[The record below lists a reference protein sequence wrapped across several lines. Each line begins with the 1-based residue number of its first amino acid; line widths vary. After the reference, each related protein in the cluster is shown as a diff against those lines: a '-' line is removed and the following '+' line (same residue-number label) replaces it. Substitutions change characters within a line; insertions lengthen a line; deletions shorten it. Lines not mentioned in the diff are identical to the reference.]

1 MGQRKGII
9 LAAGK
14 GSRMRSDLPKVLH
27 EINGKPMVLYSI
39 DVLRGLG
46 VDDII
51 LVVGYK
57 NELIEQRL
65 KGVPNVRFAL
75 QAEQKGTG
83 HAVMQAAP
91 LLQGY
96 DGEVFVIYGDMPLLK
111 PETLRQLPE
120 RLAAEQA
127 AAVLLTL
134 TMDNPPEFGRIVRNA
149 QRGVQR
155 IVEVR
160 DASPEIFAINEVNVG
175 VYLFRAPL
183 LVQALSQITDSNAQR
198 EYYLTDVV
206 EVLARQGQRVVTVPV
221 EELDEVMGV
230 NAQYQREYAE
240 RLDDIRHAESM
251 YQLIDA
257 VARMRRR

>member
-1 MGQRKGII
+1 MGQWKGII

-14 GSRMRSDLPKVLH
+14 GTRMRSDLPKVLH
-27 EINGKPMVLYSI
+27 EIHGRPMILYSI
-39 DVLRGLG
+39 DVLRTVGL
-46 VDDII
+46 DDIV

-57 NELIEQRL
+57 HELVQERL
-65 KGVPNVRFAL
+65 QGVPNIHFAL

-83 HAVMQAAP
+83 HAVMQAVP
-91 LLQGY
+91 LLHGHAG
-96 DGEVFVIYGDMPLLK
+96 DVFVLYGDMPLLK
-111 PETLRQLPE
+111 PETLRQMPE

-134 TMDNPPEFGRIVRNA
+134 TTENPPEFGRIVRNA
-149 QRGVQR
+149 QGGVER
-155 IVEVR
+155 IVEVK
-160 DASPEIFAINEVNVG
+160 DASPEILAINEVNVG

-183 LVQALSQITDSNAQR
+183 LFQALTRITNNNAQQ

-206 EVLARQGQRVVTVPV
+206 EVLARDGHRVLTVPV

-257 VARMRRR
+257 VARMRRH

>member
-27 EINGKPMVLYSI
+27 EIHGKPMILYSI
-39 DVLRGLG
+39 EVLRTVGL
-46 VDDII
+46 DDIV

-57 NELIEQRL
+57 HELIRERL
-65 KGVPNVRFAL
+65 QGVPNVRFAL
-75 QAEQKGTG
+75 QEQQQGTG
-83 HAVMQAAP
+83 HAVMQAIP
-91 LLQGY
+91 LLQDY
-96 DGEVFVIYGDMPLLK
+96 AGEVFVLYGDMPLLK
-111 PETLRQLPE
+111 PETLRQMPE
-120 RLAAEQA
+120 RLGAEQA

-134 TMDNPPEFGRIVRNA
+134 TMENPPEFGRIVRNA
-149 QRGVQR
+149 QGGVDR

-160 DASPEIFAINEVNVG
+160 DATPEILAFNEVNVG

-183 LVQALSQITDSNAQR
+183 LFQALTQITNNNAQR

-206 EVLARQGQRVVTVPV
+206 EVLARQGHRVVTVPV

-240 RLDDIRHAESM
+240 RLEDIRYAESM

-257 VARMRRR
+257 VARLRRR

>member
-1 MGQRKGII
+1 MGELKGII

-14 GSRMRSDLPKVLH
+14 GTRMRSDLPKVLH
-27 EINGKPMVLYSI
+27 EINEKPMILYSI
-39 DVLRGLG
+39 DVLRRLGL
-46 VDDII
+46 DDIV

-57 NELIEQRL
+57 HELIRERL
-65 KGVPNVRFAL
+65 QGVPGIRFAL
-75 QAEQKGTG
+75 QAEQHGTG
-83 HAVMQAAP
+83 HAVMQAVP

-96 DGEVFVIYGDMPLLK
+96 TGDVFVLYGDMPLLRA
-111 PETLRQLPE
+111 ETLRQMPE
-120 RLAAEQA
+120 RLVADEA

-134 TMDNPPEFGRIVRNA
+134 TVENPPEFGRIVRNA
-149 QRGVQR
+149 RGDANR

-160 DASPEIFAINEVNVG
+160 DASAEILAINEVNVG

-183 LVQALSQITDSNAQR
+183 LFEALTRITNNNAQH

-206 EVLARQGQRVVTVPV
+206 EVLTRAGHRVSTVPV

-240 RLDDIRHAESM
+240 RLPDIQHAESM

-257 VARMRRR
+257 VARLRRR